1 MTMAEAISNP
11 TVCPKCGSDV
21 RPDSAFCYN
30 CGGSVA
36 VESSDPV
43 KEDTPRIEEKITQ
56 PAPGLRSARDLRRRE
71 RPTERELKRIKWEPA
86 GTASDVQLIAVT
98 VAIMIFTI
106 VVIALAFYLR

>member
-1 MTMAEAISNP
+1 MTMAETISKP

-30 CGGSVA
+30 CGSSVSA
-36 VESSDPV
+36 EISRPV
-43 KEDTPRIEEKITQ
+43 IIKEPKVEEKITQ

-71 RPTERELKRIKWEPA
+71 RPAEPEVRRVKWEPA

-98 VAIMIFTI
+98 AAILIFTI